1 VASETQKAGW
11 ALLPAPERE
20 RAAAILA
27 ACPQFGS
34 ADDALA
40 AVDDVRDSDGGEVY
54 AWVDG
59 DEVIAVYGLRKTG
72 ISYGLEWLAVAPGWQ
87 GQRYGRSAL
96 MDALRRCGRS
106 PMTVQADDALVGWYQ
121 RVGFKIVGRKPLAT
135 GGYRYRLGWYA
146 PRRPDEPGYGQH

>member
-1 VASETQKAGW
+1 MAGEPQKPGW
-11 ALLPAPERE
+11 DLLPAADRE

-34 ADDALA
+34 NDTALA
-40 AVDDVRDSDGGEVY
+40 AIDDLRGAVSGGVY
-54 AWVDG
+54 AWVAG
-59 DEVIAVYGLRKTG
+59 DDLIAVYGLRKVGMTY
-72 ISYGLEWLAVAPGWQ
+72 SLEWLAVAPAWQ

-121 RVGFKIVGRKPLAT
+121 RVGFKIVGHKPLPG

-146 PRRPDEPGYGQH
+146 PRRPDEPGYGLH

>member
-1 VASETQKAGW
+1 MASETQKAGW
-11 ALLPAPERE
+11 DLLPDADWE

-27 ACPQFGS
+27 ACPQLGS
-34 ADDALA
+34 VEAALA
-40 AVDDVRDSDGGEVY
+40 AIDEVRRSEGGEVY
-54 AWVDG
+54 AWIAG
-59 DEVIAVYGLRKTG
+59 DDLIAVYSLRKTG
-72 ISYGLEWLAVAPGWQ
+72 ISYGMEWLAVAPAWQ

-121 RVGFKIVGRKPLAT
+121 RVGFKIVGRKPLPA

-146 PRRPDEPGYGQH
+146 PRRPDEPGYGMH

>member
-1 VASETQKAGW
+1 VASETKKAGW
-11 ALLPAPERE
+11 DLLPAEYHD
-20 RAAAILA
+20 RAAELLA
-27 ACPQFGS
+27 ACPQLGS
-34 ADDALA
+34 VDAGLA
-40 AVDDVRDSDGGEVY
+40 AINDVRGSEGGEVY

-59 DEVIAVYGLRKTG
+59 DDLIAVYGLRKTG
-72 ISYGLEWLAVAPGWQ
+72 ISYSLEWLAVAPAWQ

-121 RVGFKIVGRKPLAT
+121 RVGFKIVGRKPLPT

-146 PRRPDEPGYGQH
+146 PRRPDEPGYGMH